1 MFKTTY
7 VIKIDSVF
15 FKELIKNHIEIIKI
29 KYKKNACF
37 LYVDENNYKKI
48 AHLKKI
54 DYEIYRIFG
63 KNRYKYLIKKY
74 DVFLISLVLGIGLLY
89 LLSNIIFDVKI
100 MTNKSELVKIITSEL
115 DSFNLKKY
123 RFVKSFNEKEEIK
136 KYLLTNYKDKFEWL
150 EIDRVGSKYYVRVLE
165 RIIRK
170 DDKKEEYHDV
180 VAKKNAII
188 KEIKASNGQV
198 IKKINDYVNK
208 GDVII
213 SGKIMKNDEVK
224 SVVNAKG
231 TIYGETWY
239 TVKVELPRTYSEEK
253 LTGKEITRY
262 CLNLFNKRFCLFG
275 QGKFKNVQY
284 EDNYL
289 LESNILPI
297 SFTKTKIKERKSSD
311 YFYTYDQAEIKG
323 EALARKKLLENLSRN
338 SEILL
343 QKKLKLYEENSK
355 IMIEVFFKVYE
366 EITDYK
372 KIILEGE

>member
-48 AHLKKI
+48 THLKKI

-170 DDKKEEYHDV
+170 DDKKKNIMMLWLKRMLLL
-180 VAKKNAII
+180 KK
-188 KEIKASNGQV
+188 
-198 IKKINDYVNK
+198 
-208 GDVII
+208 
-213 SGKIMKNDEVK
+213 
-224 SVVNAKG
+224 
-231 TIYGETWY
+231 
-239 TVKVELPRTYSEEK
+239 
-253 LTGKEITRY
+253 
-262 CLNLFNKRFCLFG
+262 
-275 QGKFKNVQY
+275 
-284 EDNYL
+284 
-289 LESNILPI
+289 
-297 SFTKTKIKERKSSD
+297 
-311 YFYTYDQAEIKG
+311 
-323 EALARKKLLENLSRN
+323 
-338 SEILL
+338 
-343 QKKLKLYEENSK
+343 
-355 IMIEVFFKVYE
+355 
-366 EITDYK
+366 
-372 KIILEGE
+372 